1 MGEQPLITDN
11 AIEMRTALPQGG
23 ALLGLDLG
31 TRTIGIAVCDAGWR
45 FATPGKTLAR
55 GKFSRDREA
64 LGSLVRERRVA
75 GIVLGLPRNMDG
87 SEGPRAQSARA
98 YARNLG
104 EAFALPVDR
113 KSPRLNSSH

>member
-31 TRTIGIAVCDAGWR
+31 TRPIGIAVCDAGWR
-45 FATPGKTLAR
+45 FATRGKTLAR

-64 LGSLVRERRVA
+64 LGHMVRERRVA
-75 GIVLGLPRNMDG
+75 GIVPGLRRKMVDSERPRTPSD
-87 SEGPRAQSARA
+87 RASSRKH
-98 YARNLG
+98 G
-104 EAFALPVDR
+104 ETFALHVIHR
-113 KSPRLNSSH
+113 AERRLRL